1 VICGVGFEENDM
13 RTIITAIICT
23 VAMSV
28 MAEPKIEVMPELTK
42 QVSALA
48 EDNRI
53 PWYKTGEY
61 EIMVTAKLNNIVPLV
76 RTTHGDYHY
85 TLNRIR
91 FHSVNVIEGTL
102 DEKEL
107 SFYIERQ
114 FPTPKSGI
122 KFKELWP
129 FQKGCVRVFK
139 LKRTEGRL
147 QIVSMEMDRE
157 NPIGIG
163 SGFSR
168 PLPQHRTC
176 GSAYGA

>member
-1 VICGVGFEENDM
+1 MKTVL
-13 RTIITAIICT
+13 TIIIYT
-23 VAMSV
+23 VAISV

-42 QVSALA
+42 QVNAFA

-53 PWYKTGEY
+53 PWYKTGNY
-61 EIMVTAKLNNIVPLV
+61 ETKITAKLNNIVPLV

-91 FHSVNVIEGTL
+91 FHNVKVLEGEL

-114 FPTPKSGI
+114 FPTPESGI

-139 LKRTEGRL
+139 LKRTKGAL
-147 QIVSMEMDRE
+147 QIVSMEINRE
-157 NPIGIG
+157 KPTK
-163 SGFSR
+163 SS
-168 PLPQHRTC
+168 TVTE
-176 GSAYGA
+176 